1 MAMANK
7 KPYAVMILTIFV
19 VAFLFAT
26 SEGAR
31 GLGATQLEPLADV
44 GELPLAMQDQVD
56 NLDQENMEAAKR
68 RLLNYDPYYNK
79 WYGGKQ

>member
-1 MAMANK
+1 
-7 KPYAVMILTIFV
+7 
-19 VAFLFAT
+19 
-26 SEGAR
+26 
-31 GLGATQLEPLADV
+31 
-44 GELPLAMQDQVD
+44 MQDQVD

>member
-19 VAFLFAT
+19 VAFLIAT

-31 GLGATQLEPLADV
+31 SLDAIKLEPLADV
-44 GELPLAMQDQVD
+44 GELPLALQDQVA
-56 NLDQENMEAAKR
+56 NLDQEDIEAAKR